1 MAAFFSSHRISLR
14 ALATSF
20 VPETAAATPEQW
32 VELERI
38 IERALA
44 ARPARLRRQLGLLIR
59 VLEGLA
65 RIRYGAS
72 LAGLDPVRRS
82 ALLESLARSPLLLL
96 RRGIWGLR
104 TLIMMGWYTQAEV
117 AAAIGYR
124 ACPAGWSARR

>member
-1 MAAFFSSHRISLR
+1 MAAFFSSRRISLR

-20 VPETAAATPEQW
+20 VPEIAVATPEQW

-44 ARPARLRRQLGLLIR
+44 ARPARLRRQLALLIR

-65 RIRYGAS
+65 RIRCGAS